1 MSPWKPGTPAGVATA
16 GVPARAGFPLWS
28 QPKINV
34 FKKSTKNGENLTED
48 ILIVTH
54 SASLF
59 NTKNPFPCNT
69 QSPLSM
75 QHSKPTYY
83 AALTAHFPCNVQSPA
98 LREGANEFS
107 DIFIK
112 VKVVVAW
119 FVRLTKCQLLI
130 FAPVRAITTII
141 TTTVLSIRLSWLVS
155 RLYNFIRGAE
165 QTTAERFLNHSPTSR
180 HASAT

>member
-16 GVPARAGFPLWS
+16 GVPARAAFPLWS

-34 FKKSTKNGENLTED
+34 FKKSTKNGENLTEN

-59 NTKNPFPCNT
+59 NTKNP
-69 QSPLSM
+69 LSM

-83 AALTAHFPCNVQSPA
+83 AAPTAHFPCNVQSPA

-112 VKVVVAW
+112 VKVVVA
-119 FVRLTKCQLLI
+119 
-130 FAPVRAITTII
+130 
-141 TTTVLSIRLSWLVS
+141 
-155 RLYNFIRGAE
+155 
-165 QTTAERFLNHSPTSR
+165 
-180 HASAT
+180 